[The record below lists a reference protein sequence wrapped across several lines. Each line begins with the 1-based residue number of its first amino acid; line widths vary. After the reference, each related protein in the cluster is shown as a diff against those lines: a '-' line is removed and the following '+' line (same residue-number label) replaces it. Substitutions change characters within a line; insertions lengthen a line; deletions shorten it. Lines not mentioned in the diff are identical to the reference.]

1 MPPQL
6 GRHSSFQAT
15 SSLFAEPRFK
25 EELDLAKQSFA
36 ERQREKEAELQEHLN
51 ELIAIIQELFKII

>member
-25 EELDLAKQSFA
+25 EELELAKQSFA
-36 ERQREKEAELQEHLN
+36 ERLREKEKAHEQLYS
-51 ELIAIIQELFKII
+51 QELRVIEEWN